1 MNYEQILDEIMV
13 NTLSAKQLV
22 WYPQKD
28 FHYAVCPSTLEFH
41 TSIFLSSALLCLD
54 QEKPLIILIQV
65 DELDENAMI
74 FSWKIWPHF
83 WRIRDFNETIPDIFS
98 KNNIQKTEKN
108 HYQYLDKLF
117 CYLSVINTNKNHIVV
132 FIKKWEKNSTLTDT
146 IKELLKKD
154 YTLLV
159 ISNAYQDLPSDI
171 CKDKAENLISHLKTK
186 SMNLEEK
193 NNFPALNVLSELLP
207 TLQNPDQ
214 IEQLINS
221 WEMGFSKEKSTSLRF
236 MLS

>member
-1 MNYEQILDEIMV
+1 M
-13 NTLSAKQLV
+13 
-22 WYPQKD
+22 
-28 FHYAVCPSTLEFH
+28 
-41 TSIFLSSALLCLD
+41 
-54 QEKPLIILIQV
+54 
-65 DELDENAMI
+65 
-74 FSWKIWPHF
+74 
-83 WRIRDFNETIPDIFS
+83 
-98 KNNIQKTEKN
+98 
-108 HYQYLDKLF
+108 F

-154 YTLLV
+154 YALLV